1 MQERRFLDRQE
12 LRSAD
17 ARHISGYAAVFSV
30 LSQPIGNFRETI
42 LPGAFDGVLDGDT
55 VALYNHN
62 MSLLPLGRT
71 TAGTLTLASDKVG
84 LWFDAA
90 LPDTEFARA
99 LALSVKRGDLKS
111 ASFAFSV
118 LPTGQN
124 WTQKNGQAIRELV
137 RIDRLYDVS
146 VVQEPS
152 YSQTSI
158 QARAQFPDGTPPEI
172 RSRPGWTE
180 PTLGLYTFSS
190 LPSDNEMASVY
201 AGLTLRLKRLL

>member
-12 LRSAD
+12 LRSTD
-17 ARHISGYAAVFSV
+17 GRHISGYAAVFST
-30 LSQPIGNFRETI
+30 LSESLGNFRETI
-42 LPGAFDGVLDGDT
+42 RPGAFDSVLDGDT

-84 LWFDAA
+84 LFFDCQ

-99 LALSVKRGDLKS
+99 LALSVKRGDLKN
-111 ASFAFSV
+111 ASFGFTV
-118 LPTGQN
+118 GPDGQE
-124 WTQKNGQAIRELV
+124 WTAGKGGQSIRTLTK
-137 RIDRLYDVS
+137 IDRLYDVS
-146 VVQEPS
+146 VVTEPA
-152 YSQTSI
+152 YKDTFV
-158 QARAQFPDGTPPEI
+158 QARAQFPNG
-172 RSRPGWTE
+172 TE

-190 LPSDNEMASVY
+190 LPADDEMASVW